1 MLYMLKAWSL
11 CVLVI
16 FLVFLIWGWVFLG
29 DLDGF
34 LVISWMIIFLGF
46 WGRRKRRM
54 WRDSGVSTESF
65 YQVRPE
71 CTDVPK
77 TKFKIRVRSWFFH
90 FFFYVC
96 MYYLFIGCI
105 LLDVIMMHCFFGY
118 KMIEWNVGDLA
129 VPVWF
134 CVSWAF

>member
-34 LVISWMIIFLGF
+34 LVISWMIIFLAF

-90 FFFYVC
+90 FFFLG